1 MCLLLQT
8 LSILEQPALLTETLA
23 RMRDTGVGVLD
34 LEVIRIGPQF
44 DAAAFTALL
53 EAGAALQARAVLVIG
68 EDADASRLADSFGR
82 LCVAV
87 APYGMTVDLE
97 FLPWTAVPD
106 ARAAMRVL
114 RAAGSPANAGV
125 LVDALHVS
133 RSTTSL
139 DDLAELARSALHY
152 AQICDA
158 PVGGPFPVDEMI
170 RTARQERLLPGEGG
184 IELAQM
190 FARLPPGLPI
200 SIEIPHLTRMARLGV
215 LEWARQALVASR
227 AVLEPAR

>member
-1 MCLLLQT
+1 M
-8 LSILEQPALLTETLA
+8 LTETLA

-170 RTARQERLLPGEGG
+170 RTARQERLLPGEGE